1 MEQYIQS
8 KSQWENWLTE
18 KFYYALGISKLI
30 DVDKCLPNDPGN
42 NHYDIY
48 FTIGTV
54 INNTSQ
60 EFHFVNTAT
69 LENDQFIIDEGNVR
83 GTLDVTIDEEQE
95 LVRITGNDLEF
106 AFTGNE
112 LHEIVGELA
121 VPGDY
126 ESYYLYFDV
135 DATKPLEAEF
145 LELD

>member
-1 MEQYIQS
+1 M
-8 KSQWENWLTE
+8 
-18 KFYYALGISKLI
+18 
-30 DVDKCLPNDPGN
+30 
-42 NHYDIY
+42 
-48 FTIGTV
+48 
-54 INNTSQ
+54 
-60 EFHFVNTAT
+60 NTAT
-69 LENDQFIIDEGNVR
+69 LENDQFIIEEGNVR